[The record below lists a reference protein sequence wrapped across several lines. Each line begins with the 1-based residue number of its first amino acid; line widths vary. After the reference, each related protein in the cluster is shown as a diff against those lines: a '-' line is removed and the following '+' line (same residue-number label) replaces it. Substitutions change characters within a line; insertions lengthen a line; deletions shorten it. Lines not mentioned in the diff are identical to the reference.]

1 MIAHIFGIVAEKFLG
16 SIIIDVGGVGYEVSV
31 ASGDFDKVT
40 LGQEVKFYTHHHI
53 REQSQ
58 ELFGFSS
65 LAARTGS
72 LRRRGRCAGPG
83 TAAG

>member
-53 REQSQ
+53 REQS
-58 ELFGFSS
+58 
-65 LAARTGS
+65 
-72 LRRRGRCAGPG
+72 
-83 TAAG
+83 